1 MGTSTTTFPH
11 HRYGDYFI
19 QGKDK
24 KGEVVYREHFDALH
38 KRYARRHFENRLEA
52 LKKEYPDTVFDL
64 DENTKLPD
72 EAFGRVLDP
81 EAMEQVIKA
90 ALSKVSDKEQ
100 ADRIAEVLHES
111 VADVMKSSGW
121 GSHAIGR
128 KNIPGFEKDDLF
140 RVLYDYKSGLTGWLT
155 KMESSKDFAEAL
167 GKINAKAHPQEW
179 SYTSQYVKDMLRNG
193 DRVDRTVGTIKS
205 AAFAWYL
212 GGNIK
217 TAVLNL
223 TQNVIVGVP
232 RLQMDVEGGA
242 RAYIDGAQ
250 KQIVNQYA
258 RRFTGDKGKGLSEEE
273 ARLIQDLYGDA
284 LITDAYMEEVRG
296 QVTGGPSTR
305 LWNKLMKVMGYPMSV
320 AERFNRGSLALAA
333 FRAARD
339 GK

>member
-1 MGTSTTTFPH
+1 MPRCCTNPW
-11 HRYGDYFI
+11 
-19 QGKDK
+19 
-24 KGEVVYREHFDALH
+24 
-38 KRYARRHFENRLEA
+38 
-52 LKKEYPDTVFDL
+52 
-64 DENTKLPD
+64 
-72 EAFGRVLDP
+72 
-81 EAMEQVIKA
+81 
-90 ALSKVSDKEQ
+90 
-100 ADRIAEVLHES
+100 
-111 VADVMKSSGW
+111 ADVMKSSGW

-167 GKINAKAHPQEW
+167 GKINAKVHPQEW

-296 QVTGGPSTR
+296 QVTGGPVNSALEQVDEGHGLPHERGGTFQPR
-305 LWNKLMKVMGYPMSV
+305 VPRSGGVPCGPRRKNEGGG
-320 AERFNRGSLALAA
+320 AEAVWSGGRKGHL
-333 FRAARD
+333 
-339 GK
+339 

>member
-1 MGTSTTTFPH
+1 MC
-11 HRYGDYFI
+11 
-19 QGKDK
+19 
-24 KGEVVYREHFDALH
+24 
-38 KRYARRHFENRLEA
+38 
-52 LKKEYPDTVFDL
+52 
-64 DENTKLPD
+64 
-72 EAFGRVLDP
+72 
-81 EAMEQVIKA
+81 
-90 ALSKVSDKEQ
+90 LSL
-100 ADRIAEVLHES
+100 IH
-111 VADVMKSSGW
+111 
-121 GSHAIGR
+121 I
-128 KNIPGFEKDDLF
+128 F
-140 RVLYDYKSGLTGWLT
+140 YDYKSGLTGWLT

-217 TAVLNL
+217 TAMLNL

-284 LITDAYMEEVRG
+284 LITDAYMAVSYTHLRPPDPLMPFLRWHPPRLPRPRFSPEERRG
-296 QVTGGPSTR
+296 LTSLSGGR
-305 LWNKLMKVMGYPMSV
+305 L
-320 AERFNRGSLALAA
+320 RGGTADKRGTVSYTHLATES
-333 FRAARD
+333 
-339 GK
+339 